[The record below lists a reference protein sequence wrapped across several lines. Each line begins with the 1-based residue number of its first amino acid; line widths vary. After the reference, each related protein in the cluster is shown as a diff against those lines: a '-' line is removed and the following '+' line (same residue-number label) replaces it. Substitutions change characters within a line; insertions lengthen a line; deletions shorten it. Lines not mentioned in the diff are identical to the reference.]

1 MGDIPAA
8 GSVRS
13 SGSVKQLRNV
23 KRPRPLKLVP
33 SQLEEVLDQIQL
45 VEAELRDKV
54 YHREATKRISRLSK
68 VLKEHGAALESFN
81 KVGMI
86 HGRNVR
92 KLTLKPEGQIFIF

>member
-13 SGSVKQLRNV
+13 SSSVKQLRNV

-33 SQLEEVLDQIQL
+33 SQLEDVLDQIQL

-81 KVGMI
+81 KVGML

-92 KLTLKPEGQIFIF
+92 KLTVKPGGQIFIF